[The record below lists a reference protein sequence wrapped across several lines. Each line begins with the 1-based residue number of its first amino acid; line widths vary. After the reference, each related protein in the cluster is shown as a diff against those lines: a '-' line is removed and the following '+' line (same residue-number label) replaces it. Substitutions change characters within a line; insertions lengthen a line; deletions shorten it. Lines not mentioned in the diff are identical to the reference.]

1 MNELTAEG
9 RAVLIEGVGLIL
21 WRWTAMRAA
30 VENGWGGR
38 DSQAKADGTVSTV
51 FKFLIQSQDPARD
64 IETLGDIL
72 DKGLDEL
79 NTTAEDGSV
88 DEVAN
93 TLIDLYE
100 DCCNHNYEMLEELRA
115 TRSQA
120 TASVVKVSNG
130 NDEESDDEDEDND
143 QTTDMM
149 VEASNQKPEVMPV
162 DEPAAD
168 DGWTVVSSRKNKGKR
183 N

>member
-1 MNELTAEG
+1 
-9 RAVLIEGVGLIL
+9 
-21 WRWTAMRAA
+21 MRAA

-38 DSQAKADGTVSTV
+38 DSQAKANETVATV
-51 FKFLIQSQDPARD
+51 FDFFIQSKDPVKD
-64 IETLGDIL
+64 IEKLGDLL

-93 TLIDLYE
+93 LLVDLYE
-100 DCCNHNYEMLEELRA
+100 DCCNGNYEMLEELRA
-115 TRSQA
+115 TYSQ
-120 TASVVKVSNG
+120 TSASVVKVSNG
-130 NDEESDDEDEDND
+130 DDEESDDEDDD

-149 VEASNQKPEVMPV
+149 VDASNQKQEAMPV
-162 DEPAAD
+162 DEPVAD